1 MKRPFRQGDSTSDSR
16 RPRPSQ
22 GHRSFRGGDE
32 GRPSYGA
39 GGAGRYDS
47 RGESAGG
54 GGEQDRGGG
63 GGWSPRP
70 RSTYRREGASGGW
83 NQSSGRPPQRDFNR
97 PQRDFSPRSSAPT
110 FNNSRAAAP
119 EASLVSA
126 ENLKKGIKSANRAI
140 ADMLEEFGKG
150 ICGDYDFSGIELPVS
165 FSADGRFLGFG
176 KGGSVT
182 INLTMTPLEA
192 DDVFEQLGSGETE
205 NIEDAEEEVVAI
217 LSDELDDSDDL
228 ELENTSC

>member
-32 GRPSYGA
+32 GRPSFGA
-39 GGAGRYDS
+39 PRYDS
-47 RGESAGG
+47 RSESGG
-54 GGEQDRGGG
+54 GGEQDRGGS

-70 RSTYRREGASGGW
+70 RTTYRREGASGGW

-97 PQRDFSPRSSAPT
+97 PQRDFSPRSSAPS
-110 FNNSRAAAP
+110 FNGSRSAAPSAAP
-119 EASLVSA
+119 ESVLVSA
-126 ENLKKGIKSANRAI
+126 ENLKKGIKAANRAL
-140 ADMLEEFGKG
+140 ADTLEEFGKG
-150 ICGDYDFSGIELPVS
+150 ICGDYDISALELPVS

-176 KGGSVT
+176 KGGSLT

-192 DDVFEQLGSGETE
+192 DVVFEQLGSSEIEETE
-205 NIEDAEEEVVAI
+205 KITVPID
-217 LSDELDDSDDL
+217 DELSVELDSTLDL
-228 ELENTSC
+228 D